1 MAGSETLELIVN
13 LKGTGIDGLKAL
25 SEEIKNASKGAATT
39 GTESLK
45 SLSKEIQSV
54 GDSSAKA
61 AVQLG
66 GLQKVASSLSS
77 VFKLLG
83 IVLATK
89 TVVDWV
95 KESIVAFSEF
105 DDILRQTKAIT
116 GATADE
122 FKRMGELAIEMGDS
136 TSFSAKEAAT
146 TLRMLAMA
154 GLSAS
159 DAMKALPNVMQ
170 LSMAGALGLSEAV
183 QASTSI
189 INTFGLS
196 VDQLASVNNVLVRAQ
211 KDTGISVSDLHKGL
225 ATVGPLAHSVGADF
239 EDLVGTLGRMHKGG
253 VEAAT
258 AATALR
264 TVMDGLLNPTSAE
277 VKMMNQLSD
286 RIGGVGL
293 QLKDSQGRFVGFLS
307 IIQQLE
313 KAGVTSG
320 EALRLFGTRAG
331 PAMAALLNQG
341 SAKLAETIGY
351 VRQLDDEAKRTAE
364 EMEEGLGGAF
374 RAMGSAS
381 EALKLRFGAIFADD
395 VRQLVIYFK
404 DELLKLVETVK
415 ELRDNGT
422 LTGWADDVKA
432 AFTSIGTLIDF
443 AILGPIKLVIK
454 GLIELANTARG
465 AAAVVRGELSMK
477 DFARSSAAELDEM
490 LRGIA
495 DNPQI
500 AKFRIQ
506 LKQIEQEIKAA
517 QANIAQT
524 EEKSTDSSGRFVEGG
539 EIVYAN
545 ERLEAQKKILADLQ
559 AEWKR
564 IAVSIVSYGKAVA
577 QIPEDM
583 VPNPEHNPEF
593 GGGEAT
599 GGLANIGRAGVGVIK
614 PSTLETD
621 EQKKSREARSKAE
634 LAAFSASAKEYQ
646 ALLNETYQVG
656 LIAFEKNVNERMLLT
671 NEFYSAQ
678 KQAAIDQSAF
688 EVARLQEL
696 ANKERAGSAERIKLD
711 SDIVVKKKEL
721 ATELI
726 QIETKRFEAEY
737 QLAKE
742 AKAKREQLE
751 GIKKDIDIRIQ
762 ANEVDNPFEREQT
775 EQTLR
780 LEERHRL
787 EMESLK
793 KLTDDEAVLRDAARA
808 QELEKQRLHED
819 QVRNLRLMQLDAAKQ
834 VASGVEQLMT
844 ALYEGSGKKVK
855 AFFYIAKAAAIAEAT
870 MNIAQGVTKALGQ
883 GGFYGIIMGAAVAA
897 SGAVQ
902 LSKIASQQMAAGG
915 LVDGH
920 SPTSRSDDK
929 LIAATSGEYMQP
941 VKAVRTYGIEF
952 MNSIRN
958 LQFPRELAARFTANY
973 PLTSAS
979 RRGYASGGVIGATPS
994 ATRGLDADKSITI
1007 NNLVDPNVF
1016 GQYLASAPGNRQ
1028 FLNVISN
1035 NQFAVKQI
1043 LFSNG

>member
-25 SEEIKNASKGAATT
+25 SEEIKKASSNASTS
-39 GTESLK
+39 GTASLK
-45 SLSKEIQSV
+45 ALSKEIQSV
-54 GDSSAKA
+54 GDSSAQA
-61 AVQLG
+61 AVQMG
-66 GLQKVASSLSS
+66 GLQKVASSLST

-83 IVLATK
+83 TVLATK
-89 TVVDWV
+89 AVVDWV
-95 KESIVAFSEF
+95 KESITAFAEF
-105 DDILRQTKAIT
+105 DDILRQTKAVT

-146 TLRMLAMA
+146 TLRLLAMA

-211 KDTGISVSDLHKGL
+211 KDTGISVADLHKGL

-351 VRQLDDEAKRTAE
+351 VRQLDDEAKKTAD

-404 DELLKLVETVK
+404 DELLRLVETVK

-443 AILGPIKLVIK
+443 AVLGPIKLVTK
-454 GLIELANTARG
+454 GLLELANTARG
-465 AAAVVRGELSMK
+465 AAAVVRGELSK
-477 DFARSSAAELDEM
+477 TDFAKSSAAELDER
-490 LRGIA
+490 LRDISN
-495 DNPQI
+495 NPQV
-500 AKFRIQ
+500 AKWRVQ
-506 LKQIEQEIKAA
+506 LKEVEKEITDTQKNISMAA
-517 QANIAQT
+517 AMAST
-524 EEKSTDSSGRFVEGG
+524 EFDQSIDVEGETEKLG
-539 EIVYAN
+539 
-545 ERLEAQKKILADLQ
+545 KLQ
-559 AEWKR
+559 EEWKR
-564 IAVSIVSYGKAVA
+564 LAVAIAGYGKALA
-577 QIPEDM
+577 QIPEDQ
-583 VPNPEHNPEF
+583 VVNPDHNPEF
-593 GGGEAT
+593 GGGAAT

-614 PSTLETD
+614 PSTLETE
-621 EQKKSREARSKAE
+621 EQKKAREARSKAE
-634 LAAFSASAKEYQ
+634 LAAYAANAKEFQ
-646 ALLNETYQVG
+646 ALLNDTYQVG
-656 LIAFEKNVNERMLLT
+656 LIAYEKNVNERMLIT
-671 NEFYSAQ
+671 FRFYEAQ

-721 ATELI
+721 STELI
-726 QIETKRFEAEY
+726 GIETKRYEAEY

-762 ANEVDNPFEREQT
+762 ANQVDNPFEREQT

-787 EMESLK
+787 EMEALK
-793 KLTDDEAVLRDAARA
+793 KLTDDEAVLNDAARA

-834 VASGVEQLMT
+834 VAGGVEQLMT

-855 AFFYIAKAAAIAEAT
+855 AFFYIAKAAAMAEAV

-883 GGFYGIIMGAAVAA
+883 GGYYGIFMGAAVAA

-915 LVDGH
+915 IVAGS
-920 SPTSRSDDK
+920 SPTTKSDDK

-941 VKAVRTYGIEF
+941 VKAVRTYGVEF
-952 MNSIRN
+952 MNAIRN
-958 LQFPRELAARFTANY
+958 LQFPRELAAGFTASY